1 MNGDIKKPQKPQQ
14 ESNDNAAR
22 APIRGPLPPVV
33 GGAVAADRVL
43 WQNDYFAIT
52 DEGLLV
58 KPSRVCIIPKRRL
71 PEVGTEA
78 LSFVAAYP
86 IDQNPFVAAVHHAL
100 KLLCPE
106 QWPTGLVDPELA
118 E

>member
-1 MNGDIKKPQKPQQ
+1 MTAVGTKRTAVGNR
-14 ESNDNAAR
+14 NDLR
-22 APIRGPLPPVV
+22 AFPPVV
-33 GGAVAADRVL
+33 GGAVAVDRVL

-86 IDQNPFVAAVHHAL
+86 IDRNPFVAAVHHAL

-118 E
+118 EQGHR